1 MAAPST
7 AHAAASRVL
16 MLCALSAFAA
26 SSSVRVCDPM
36 LPELSRQFGVTMG
49 EASHVVT
56 WYVMAYGVLQF
67 FYGPLGD
74 RYGKYRMVTAATLLC
89 AAGSLGAAFSASLD
103 SLIAWRMVTGAFSA
117 GIVPLSMAWIGDHVE
132 YEQRQATL
140 ARFLTG
146 VILGVAAG
154 QLYGG
159 FFTDTLGWRW
169 AFVFLAL
176 VFLTAGA
183 LMYLR
188 RPSEPSAAKAPR
200 GAGMLGP
207 MRQVVR
213 VRWARV
219 VLVTVM
225 LEGALVFGVLSFV
238 PAYLQQRY
246 GLAPTAAGAVVAV
259 YALGG
264 LVYVAV
270 ARRLL
275 SGIGERG
282 LAATGGVVL
291 AAAFLAYWL
300 GPGWG
305 WSVAA
310 SLAVG
315 FGYYLLHNTL
325 QTHATQM
332 TPQVRGTAVSLFASF
347 LFLGQAAGVAMV
359 GLAVDEAG
367 LEGVFAAVAVAL
379 PALSFAFVHALGRR
393 AAAAREAGPG

>member
-1 MAAPST
+1 MTDPATPAVARAAT
-7 AHAAASRVL
+7 RVL
-16 MLCALSAFAA
+16 VLCALSAFAA

-56 WYVMAYGVLQF
+56 WYVMAYGLLQF

-74 RYGKYRMVTAATLLC
+74 RYGKYRMVTLATLLC
-89 AAGSLGAAFSASLD
+89 AVGSLGAAFAQSFDA
-103 SLIAWRMVTGAFSA
+103 LIGWRMVTGAFSA

-132 YEQRQATL
+132 YSQRQATL

-176 VFLTAGA
+176 VFLAAGT

-188 RPSEPSAAKAPR
+188 RPAEPAAAPSGR
-200 GAGMLGP
+200 RTGLLGP
-207 MRQVVR
+207 MRAVVR
-213 VRWARV
+213 VSWARV
-219 VLVTVM
+219 VLATVT
-225 LEGALVFGVLSFV
+225 LEGALVFGVMSFV

-259 YALGG
+259 FALGG
-264 LVYVAV
+264 LGYVVV
-270 ARRLL
+270 ARRLVA
-275 SGIGERG
+275 SMGERG
-282 LAATGGVVL
+282 LAGSGGVVL
-291 AAAFLAYWL
+291 AVAFLTYWL

-305 WSVAA
+305 WSIAA

-332 TPQVRGTAVSLFASF
+332 TPQVRGTAVSMFACC
-347 LFLGQAAGVAMV
+347 LFLGQALGVALV
-359 GLAVDEAG
+359 GLAVDRIG
-367 LEGVFAAVAVAL
+367 LEEVLVGAAIAL
-379 PALSFAFVHALGRR
+379 PAVGFSFVRALGTRR
-393 AAAAREAGPG
+393 AKSDPVN